1 MKKQMYFAHLQT
13 AKIGHQEEIQVKTE
27 ELKLHLETLDR
38 ALIAYMT
45 VEEMLKRSKNDPEQS
60 EEFNKGVSKCLE
72 LMQACET
79 AIITNPDYDL
89 KEYYKVAVDNQ

>member
-1 MKKQMYFAHLQT
+1 MKKQTYIAHLQT
-13 AKIGHQEEIQVKTE
+13 ARIGHQEDIRVANE

-45 VEEMLKRSKNDPEQS
+45 VEEMLKRSKNDPKQS
-60 EEFNKGVSKCLE
+60 KDFNKGVKKCLE
-72 LMQACET
+72 LMQACEN

>member
-60 EEFNKGVSKCLE
+60 KDFNKGVKKCLE

>member
-1 MKKQMYFAHLQT
+1 MKKQMYFAHLQIP
-13 AKIGHQEEIQVKTE
+13 ALGKQEMIRVKSK
-27 ELKLHLETLDR
+27 ELKLYLETMDR
-38 ALIAYMT
+38 ALIAYMA
-45 VEEMLKRSKNDPEQS
+45 VEEILKRSKDDPEQS

-89 KEYYKVAVDNQ
+89 KEYYKVTVDNQ

>member
-45 VEEMLKRSKNDPEQS
+45 VEEMLKRSKDDPEQS
-60 EEFNKGVSKCLE
+60 EEFNNGVAKCLE

-89 KEYYKVAVDNQ
+89 KEYYKVTVDNQ

>member
-1 MKKQMYFAHLQT
+1 MKKQNYFAHLQT
-13 AKIGHQEEIQVKTE
+13 ATTGKQDLKVENKEQ
-27 ELKLHLETLDR
+27 KLHLETLDR

-45 VEEMLKRSKNDPEQS
+45 VEEMLKRSKDDPEQS
-60 EEFNKGVSKCLE
+60 EEFNHGVAECLK

-89 KEYYKVAVDNQ
+89 KEYYKLAVDNQ

>member
-1 MKKQMYFAHLQT
+1 MKKQNYFAHLQT
-13 AKIGHQEEIQVKTE
+13 ATIGKQDIKVENKEQ
-27 ELKLHLETLDR
+27 KLHLETLDR

-60 EEFNKGVSKCLE
+60 KDFNKGVKKCLE
-72 LMQACET
+72 LMEACET

-89 KEYYKVAVDNQ
+89 KEYYKLAVDNQ